1 MHTQCFSCYV
11 GLLLLFELFFG
22 AHRKSYF
29 RVIWIKFGFSFLR
42 YQFRLNVAWNRGKTL
57 LPVYLGQTV
66 TVIPPFLVATVSLV
80 SPLQPLFLC
89 LFCEGSEGWFLLD
102 PNILLIHWRHAFK
115 FRARGLLSG
124 RDNRVYVAALM
135 QECRHLLV
143 LTWPPFSM
151 VRDICAEMFPPDF
164 AKFSFV
170 IRMCSS
176 LASLI
181 TPY

>member
-1 MHTQCFSCYV
+1 MF
-11 GLLLLFELFFG
+11 LLLCRLIIALWAFFG
-22 AHRKSYF
+22 AHRKIYF